1 MEQSPNY
8 FNQTLEVQLAQ
19 LIQRMPR
26 EEKVIITNEG
36 VEVKKNG
43 RKHKIRLTSLQQS
56 TEIDEYLEEFR
67 IPRSN
72 EVELPTV
79 VGDEDTKLKTIMD
92 SLKDTKNSITFEYY
106 YLLGKLIEDYPAT
119 MGKKIRQKSKSD
131 NIGAK
136 LINLAKK
143 TAKLF
148 DTIGLSYLSIRK
160 PSPRALRN
168 MKGGEFDQLMAG
180 VRAITA
186 ERLDS
191 LLLDNLI
198 NELTVPV
205 VSQELNSDAGVVL
218 PEHELDLNSLFDNPE
233 NP

>member
-26 EEKVIITNEG
+26 GEKVIITDEG
-36 VEVKKNG
+36 VEVKKDG

-67 IPRSN
+67 RPRSN

-79 VGDEDTKLKTIMD
+79 IGDEDTKLKTIMD
-92 SLKDTKNSITFEYY
+92 SLKNSTTFEYY
-106 YLLGKLIEDYPAT
+106 YLLGKLIEDYPTT
-119 MGKKIRQKSKSD
+119 MGEKIRRRSKSN

-168 MKGGEFDQLMAG
+168 LKGGEFDQLMAG
-180 VRAITA
+180 VRAIVA
-186 ERLDS
+186 ERLETSALIDEILRDS
-191 LLLDNLI
+191 
-198 NELTVPV
+198 V

-218 PEHELDLNSLFDNPE
+218 PEHELDLNSLFNNPE

>member
-36 VEVKKNG
+36 VEVKRDG
-43 RKHKIRLTSLQQS
+43 RKRKIQLTSLRQS

-72 EVELPTV
+72 QVELPTII
-79 VGDEDTKLKTIMD
+79 GDEDTKLKTIMK
-92 SLKDTKNSITFEYY
+92 SLKDTKNSTTFEYY
-106 YLLGKLIEDYPAT
+106 YLLGKLIEDYPTT
-119 MGKKIRQKSKSD
+119 MGEKIRRRSKSN

-168 MKGGEFDQLMAG
+168 LKGGEFDQLMAG
-180 VRAITA
+180 VRAIVA

-191 LLLDNLI
+191 LLLDNLFD
-198 NELTVPV
+198 ELAVP
-205 VSQELNSDAGVVL
+205 VSQELNIDAGVMS
-218 PEHELDLNSLFDNPE
+218 PEHELDLNSLINNPE